1 MQDKRIRYPAC
12 NGGSVPLCWCGIAPG
27 GSSLSHTTPLPVEY
41 GQGPDPPILCTF
53 VENRSTRAAARNTVH
68 MHPILLTEPGTILPE
83 SELILNPD
91 GSVYH
96 LALRPEHLGDLVLVV
111 GDPGRVARVSAHFD
125 QVEHRSQNREFISHT
140 GTFHGTR
147 ITALATGIGTDNIDI
162 VLGELDALANIDL
175 EKRTPR
181 KEHKALTIV
190 RMGTCGALQE
200 DVPVD
205 ELVVSSHGL
214 GLDNVMHYYALE
226 QTDAELRIL
235 QAFLQQ
241 TEWPDNLPIPYLA
254 TADEQLVATLG
265 HGNHVG
271 LTATAGGFYGPQ
283 GRQLRAVPSVDGL
296 NERFTAFRHEELRLL
311 NFEME
316 TSALFGLSELLG
328 HKACTVCTVV
338 ANRLRKE
345 YSKDHHA
352 AVDRMIGQ
360 VLERL
365 VG

>member
-1 MQDKRIRYPAC
+1 
-12 NGGSVPLCWCGIAPG
+12 
-27 GSSLSHTTPLPVEY
+27 
-41 GQGPDPPILCTF
+41 
-53 VENRSTRAAARNTVH
+53 
-68 MHPILLTEPGTILPE
+68 MHPILLTEPGVTLEP

-96 LALRPEHLGDLVLVV
+96 LALRPEQLGDLVFVV
-111 GDPGRVARVSAHFD
+111 GDPGRVARISAHFD
-125 QVEHRSQNREFISHT
+125 KIEHQVQNREFVSHS
-140 GTFHGTR
+140 GTLHGVR

-162 VLGELDALANIDL
+162 VMGELDALVNIDL
-175 EKRTPR
+175 DQRTPK
-181 KEHKALTIV
+181 KELKSLTIV

-205 ELVVSSHGL
+205 ELVVSHSAL
-214 GLDNVMHYYALE
+214 GFDTVLHYYAHE
-226 QTDAELRIL
+226 QTDAELRVL

-241 TEWPDNLPIPYLA
+241 TEWPDNLPEPYFA
-254 TADEQLVATLG
+254 MGNEQLVANLG
-265 HGNHVG
+265 RDNHVG
-271 LTATAGGFYGPQ
+271 ITATAGGFYGPQ
-283 GRQLRAVPSVDGL
+283 GRQLRAVPSVGGL
-296 NERFTAFRHEELRLL
+296 NEAFTAFRHEELRLL

-316 TSALFGLSELLG
+316 TSAIYGLSSLLG

-352 AVDRMIGQ
+352 AIDRMIAQ

>member
-1 MQDKRIRYPAC
+1 MR
-12 NGGSVPLCWCGIAPG
+12 
-27 GSSLSHTTPLPVEY
+27 
-41 GQGPDPPILCTF
+41 
-53 VENRSTRAAARNTVH
+53 
-68 MHPILLTEPGTILPE
+68 PILLTEPGTELPP

-96 LALRPEHLGDLVLVV
+96 LALKPGQIGNLVLVV
-111 GDPGRVARVSAHFD
+111 GDPGRVARISSRFE
-125 QVEHRSQNREFISHT
+125 QIEHRVENREFITHT
-140 GTFHGTR
+140 GTFRGAR

-162 VLGELDALANIDL
+162 VLTELDALVNVDL

-205 ELVVSSHGL
+205 ELVVSRYAL
-214 GLDNVMHYYALE
+214 GLDNVMHYYAHE

-235 QAFLQQ
+235 QSFMHH
-241 TEWPDNLPIPYLA
+241 TEWPDNLPMPYLA
-254 TADEQLVATLG
+254 TGHEALVDTLG
-265 HGNHVG
+265 HGNHTG
-271 LTATAGGFYGPQ
+271 ITATAGGFYGPQ
-283 GRQLRAVPSVDGL
+283 GRQVRAVPSVGGL
-296 NERFTAFRHEELRLL
+296 NELLTSFRHEDLRLL

-316 TSALFGLSELLG
+316 TSALYGLSELLG

-352 AVDRMIGQ
+352 AIERMIDQ

>member
-1 MQDKRIRYPAC
+1 
-12 NGGSVPLCWCGIAPG
+12 
-27 GSSLSHTTPLPVEY
+27 
-41 GQGPDPPILCTF
+41 
-53 VENRSTRAAARNTVH
+53 
-68 MHPILLTEPGTILPE
+68 MHPILLTEPGTILEP

-96 LALRPEHLGDLVLVV
+96 LALRPEQLGNLVLVV
-111 GDPGRVARVSAHFD
+111 GDPGRVARISAHFD
-125 QVEHRSQNREFISHT
+125 NVEHRVQNREFVSHT
-140 GTFHGTR
+140 GSYHGVR

-162 VLGELDALANIDL
+162 VLGELDALVNIDL
-175 EKRTPR
+175 EKRTPK
-181 KEHKALTIV
+181 KEQKSLTIV

-200 DVPVD
+200 DVACD
-205 ELVVSSHGL
+205 ELVVSHSAL
-214 GLDNVMHYYALE
+214 GLDNVLHYYAHE

-235 QAFLQQ
+235 QAFLQH
-241 TEWPDNLPIPYLA
+241 TEWPDNLPVPYIA
-254 TADEQLVATLG
+254 TGDEQLVATLG
-265 HGNHVG
+265 HGHHVG
-271 LTATAGGFYGPQ
+271 ITATSGGFYGPQ
-283 GRQLRAVPSVDGL
+283 GRQLRAVPSVGGL
-296 NERFTAFRHEELRLL
+296 NELFTAFRYEDLRLL

-316 TSALFGLSELLG
+316 TSAIYGLAGILG

-352 AVDRMIGQ
+352 AVDRMIAH

>member
-1 MQDKRIRYPAC
+1 
-12 NGGSVPLCWCGIAPG
+12 
-27 GSSLSHTTPLPVEY
+27 
-41 GQGPDPPILCTF
+41 
-53 VENRSTRAAARNTVH
+53 
-68 MHPILLTEPGTILPE
+68 MHPILLTEPGTVLAE

-96 LALRPEHLGDLVLVV
+96 LALRPEQLGDLVLVA
-111 GDPGRVARVSAHFD
+111 GDPGRVAKISAHFD
-125 QVEHRSQNREFISHT
+125 QIEHKVHNREFVSHT
-140 GTFHGTR
+140 GTLHGAR
-147 ITALATGIGTDNIDI
+147 ITALATGIGTDNLDI
-162 VLGELDALANIDL
+162 VIGELDALVNIDL
-175 EKRTPR
+175 EKRTPK
-181 KEHKALTIV
+181 KEHRSLTIV

-205 ELVVSSHGL
+205 ELVVSQYGL
-214 GLDNVMHYYALE
+214 GLDNVLHYYAHE

-241 TEWPDNLPIPYLA
+241 SEWPDNLPMPYLA
-254 TADEQLVATLG
+254 SGHPMLVETLG
-265 HGNHVG
+265 RGNHVG

-283 GRQLRAVPSVDGL
+283 GRQLRAVPSVGGL
-296 NERFTAFRHEELRLL
+296 NEALTNFNYEGQRLL

-316 TSALFGLSELLG
+316 TSALYGLSELLG

-345 YSKDHHA
+345 YSKDHDA
-352 AVDRMIGQ
+352 AIGRMISQ

>member
-1 MQDKRIRYPAC
+1 MR
-12 NGGSVPLCWCGIAPG
+12 
-27 GSSLSHTTPLPVEY
+27 
-41 GQGPDPPILCTF
+41 
-53 VENRSTRAAARNTVH
+53 
-68 MHPILLTEPGTILPE
+68 PILLTEPGTELPP

-91 GSVYH
+91 GSIYH
-96 LALRPEHLGDLVLVV
+96 LALKPEQIGSLVLVV
-111 GDPGRVARVSAHFD
+111 GDPGRVARISSRFD
-125 QVEHRSQNREFISHT
+125 KIEHRVENREFITHT
-140 GTFHGTR
+140 GTFRGAR
-147 ITALATGIGTDNIDI
+147 LTALATGIGTDNIDI
-162 VLGELDALANIDL
+162 VLTELDALVNVDL
-175 EKRTPR
+175 EKRTPK

-205 ELVVSSHGL
+205 ELVVSQYAL
-214 GLDNVMHYYALE
+214 GLDNVMHYYAHE

-235 QAFLQQ
+235 QSFMHH
-241 TEWPDNLPIPYLA
+241 TEWPDNLPMPYLA
-254 TADEQLVATLG
+254 TGHEALVDTLG
-265 HGNHVG
+265 HGNHTG
-271 LTATAGGFYGPQ
+271 ITATAGGFYGPQ
-283 GRQLRAVPSVDGL
+283 GRQVRAVPSVGGL
-296 NERFTAFRHEELRLL
+296 NELLTSFRHEDLRLL

-316 TSALFGLSELLG
+316 TSALYGLSELLG

-352 AVDRMIGQ
+352 AIERMIDQ

>member
-1 MQDKRIRYPAC
+1 MR
-12 NGGSVPLCWCGIAPG
+12 
-27 GSSLSHTTPLPVEY
+27 
-41 GQGPDPPILCTF
+41 
-53 VENRSTRAAARNTVH
+53 
-68 MHPILLTEPGTILPE
+68 PILLTEPGTELPE

-96 LALRPEHLGDLVLVV
+96 LALRPEQLGDLVLVV

-125 QVEHRSQNREFISHT
+125 KIDHQVHNREFVSHS
-140 GTFHGTR
+140 GTLHGAR

-162 VLGELDALANIDL
+162 VLGELDALVNIDL
-175 EKRTPR
+175 DKRTPK
-181 KEHKALTIV
+181 KEHKSLTIV

-200 DVPVD
+200 DIPCD
-205 ELVVSSHGL
+205 ELVVSQYAL
-214 GLDNVMHYYALE
+214 GLDNVMHYYAHE
-226 QTDAELRIL
+226 QTDGELRIL
-235 QAFLQQ
+235 QSFLQH
-241 TEWPDNLPIPYLA
+241 TEWPDNLPMPYIA
-254 TADEQLVATLG
+254 TGHEPLVEALG
-265 HGNHVG
+265 RGNHVG
-271 LTATAGGFYGPQ
+271 ITATAGGFYGPQ
-283 GRQLRAVPSVDGL
+283 GRQLRAVPSVGGL
-296 NERFTAFRHEELRLL
+296 NELFTSFRHEDLRLL

-352 AVDRMIGQ
+352 AVDAMIAQ